1 MLRSRVLPVFAAGL
15 LGVGLALGVG
25 VGDGVTASGA
35 TEDLRKIEEAYTT
48 ITRSYAEEVDSAK
61 LAEDAIEGMLAGL
74 DPHSIYISAEE
85 MNSVRESFNA
95 SFEGI
100 GIYYEFVEGVDD
112 RDSLVVLMPI
122 AGGPSEEAGLQAGD
136 RILTIDDTTAVGF
149 DTGLVQQYLK
159 GPRGTTVDLT
169 VKRPG
174 YRAPLSFSIQRDQ
187 IPLNTVIASYMA
199 DDVTGVVK
207 LQRFARTSHD
217 EILSA
222 IRDLRGQGMQ
232 RLVLDLRDN
241 AGGLLDEAYKIADEF
256 LPAGDMIV
264 YTDSRHSGNSRR
276 YVARPGGTFEDEPL
290 IVLVNENSAS
300 ASEIVAGA
308 VQDHDRGLLVGRR
321 TFGKGLVQQQ
331 FRLTGGAVLQM
342 TVSRYYTPAGRLIQ
356 TPYDIG
362 QADEDYYASKKAIR
376 EAVEDKLAPNGGL
389 VDASALG
396 AGVPDSLRFQTDG
409 GRTVYG
415 GGGILPDYIVA
426 LDSIP
431 AALRTVIGKNLDNDF
446 ARVRIEALGD
456 DFRQTW
462 DGRQR
467 EFERSFRVD
476 DATFQAFLAHARD
489 RGVEIVDARTD
500 EQGDDVLVRSEVAAA
515 RPRHRG
521 PHQGVHGAPPVRRR
535 RVLPGRR
542 PDRPDAAPVDAAVGQ
557 RDAARRRRPSEP
569 LGRLGRSGHALF
581 RRRLVA

>member
-1 MLRSRVLPVFAAGL
+1 MTRPRVLPVLAAGL

-25 VGDGVTASGA
+25 VGDGFTGSDD
-35 TEDLRKIEEAYTT
+35 TENLRKIEEAYTY
-48 ITRSYAEEVDSAK
+48 ITRSYAERVDSAQ

-74 DPHSIYISAEE
+74 DPHSIYITADE

-136 RILTIDDTTAVGF
+136 RILMIGDTTAVGL
-149 DTGLVQQYLK
+149 DTGLVQRYLK
-159 GPRGTTVDLT
+159 GPRGTSVDLT
-169 VKRPG
+169 VHRPG
-174 YRAPLSFSIQRDQ
+174 YRQPLSFTIRRDQ

-199 DDVTGVVK
+199 DDRTGYIK
-207 LQRFARTSHD
+207 LQRFARTSYQEVD
-217 EILSA
+217 DA
-222 IRDLRGQGMQ
+222 IRTLKRQGME

-256 LPAGDMIV
+256 LPAGNMIV
-264 YTDSRHSGNSRR
+264 YTDSRHPNNRRR
-276 YVARPGGTFEDEPL
+276 YVARNGGAFEDGPL

-331 FRLTGGAVLQM
+331 FPISDGSVLQM
-342 TVSRYYTPAGRLIQ
+342 TVSRYYTPSGRLIQ
-356 TPYDIG
+356 TPYDAG
-362 QADEDYYASKKAIR
+362 VDDADYYASKQAIR
-376 EAVEDKLAPNGGL
+376 EAVEDRLAPNGGL
-389 VDASALG
+389 VDAGALG
-396 AGVPDSLRFQTDG
+396 AGVPDSLIFETDG

-446 ARVRIEALGD
+446 ARVHIEELGEGFRQAWAGREA
-456 DFRQTW
+456 DFRRTY
-462 DGRQR
+462 
-467 EFERSFRVD
+467 RVD
-476 DATFQAFLAHARD
+476 DATFAAFLAHAQA
-489 RGVEIVDARTD
+489 RGVQVVQARAEEGD
-500 EQGDDVLVRSEVAAA
+500 EDVLVRSEVAAS
-515 RPRHRG
+515 
-521 PHQGVHGAPPVRRR
+521 
-535 RVLPGRR
+535 R
-542 PDRPDAAPVDAAVGQ
+542 PDIEARIKAFM
-557 RDAARRRRPSEP
+557 ARRLFGAEAFFPVVGDIDQT
-569 LGRLGRSGHALF
+569 LVQAMRLWDNAEALAQVS
-581 RRRLVA
+581 R